1 MPAEGHVLV
10 TFGAVEAAAAD
21 ADTVANHIDQQLDDL
36 RTYLGPLVASW
47 TGQAS
52 ADYQAL
58 QSRWDTSAAE
68 LNRVLRDIAGAL
80 RTAHGNYAQAE
91 AANSSIWA

>member
-1 MPAEGHVLV
+1 MHGEGHVLV

-21 ADTVANHIDQQLDDL
+21 ADTVANHSDQQLDDL

-80 RTAHGNYAQAE
+80 RTAHGSYAQAE